1 MIILLNIKLKKL
13 KSLTRTEFL
22 SKFQCF
28 VKVFTSF
35 AIVFSFGHT
44 YASQELN
51 SQLSLSKGQVF
62 EINANGISK
71 YAIGN
76 KDIISVRFDK
86 NTNKFYLTGLMQGY
100 SELKLLG
107 KDKKTLK
114 IYVLSKNQQLKLLE
128 IQNSLAAIGLN
139 ETEVFGPKLILG
151 GAITNQDQYL
161 STLEIVKNH
170 KNEIINNLQITKDLR
185 KEIIS
190 SVYYDFFQNYLDE
203 ILCEES
209 KAIITCATTQTILK
223 NKQFIK
229 TMEEKHGLKF
239 YPSMTFGKLENY
251 QIDIKLFQ
259 IEKLDG
265 SEINFGLDQI
275 DVNLS
280 DVFSQGLA
288 ALAGNNNIKLKESQY
303 DLSTLATPKAIL
315 KLDTPLDIKIGSEI
329 PFQGTGGSNVVSETK
344 WKFVGLGI
352 NILMKKE
359 NNQFQIQYETNLSRP
374 ISGSEDAV
382 TSISGNKQKS
392 AFSISLDRPIQIFEI
407 DIKTDDQIESSIP
420 VIGKIPV
427 LKNIFSSKSSMNT
440 YKKIV
445 AIVRVVKK
453 EL

>member
-28 VKVFTSF
+28 VKVFTTF
-35 AIVFSFGHT
+35 AIVFSFRHI
-44 YASQELN
+44 AAQEAYGP
-51 SQLSLSKGQVF
+51 QISLSKGQVF
-62 EINANGISK
+62 EINANGINK

-86 NTNKFYLTGLMQGY
+86 NSNKFYLTGLMQGY
-100 SELKLLG
+100 SELRLLG
-107 KDKKTLK
+107 KMQRTLK

-128 IQNSLAAIGLN
+128 IQNSLSAIGLT
-139 ETEVFGPKLILG
+139 ETEVFGPKIILAG
-151 GAITNQDQYL
+151 TIINRDQYL
-161 STLEIVKNH
+161 SIVEIIKVH
-170 KNEIINNLQITKDLR
+170 KKEIINNLQMSKELR
-185 KEIIS
+185 KEIMS
-190 SVYYDFFQNYLDE
+190 SIYYEFFQNYLDE
-203 ILCEES
+203 ILCEET
-209 KAIITCATTQTILK
+209 KAIISCATTETILK
-223 NKQFIK
+223 NKQFIR
-229 TMEEKHGLKF
+229 TMEEKHGVNF
-239 YPSMTFGKLENY
+239 YPSMTFGKLENF

-280 DVFSQGLA
+280 DVFSQGLV
-288 ALAGNNNIKLKESQY
+288 ALAGNNRVKLKDSNY

-329 PFQGTGGSNVVSETK
+329 PFQGTGGTNIVSETK

-352 NILMKKE
+352 KILMKKE
-359 NNQFQIQYETNLSRP
+359 NNQYQINYSTNLSRP
-374 ISGSEDAV
+374 ISSSSDGIN
-382 TSISGNKQKS
+382 SITGNSQNS
-392 AFSISLDRPIQIFEI
+392 SFSISLNRPIQIFEI
-407 DIKTDDQIESSIP
+407 DIKTDDNLESSIP
-420 VIGKIPV
+420 IIGNIPV

-445 AIVRVVKK
+445 AIVRVTKK